1 MNRQNAFSFQQH
13 ACLKQIPAGAD
24 DDTERSDR
32 GDISHDKG
40 KLRLRCPL
48 AVYCCDGGSE
58 TNRASHLCQL
68 TVYLEDICRRNLAF
82 RMPPKKTSLPAFS
95 GIVRSAT
102 APV

>member
-48 AVYCCDGGSE
+48 AVYCWRTSPG
-58 TNRASHLCQL
+58 T
-68 TVYLEDICRRNLAF
+68 TCRRNLAF

>member
-40 KLRLRCPL
+40 KLCLRCPL

-68 TVYLEDICRRNLAF
+68 TVYLEDIS
-82 RMPPKKTSLPAFS
+82 RMPPKKTSLPSFS

>member
-24 DDTERSDR
+24 DDTEQSDR

-68 TVYLEDICRRNLAF
+68 TVYLEDIWI
-82 RMPPKKTSLPAFS
+82 PPKKTSLPAFS